1 LQVQRI
7 GSPVNAFAQNQIK
20 NSLPI
25 ITQNTSATDI
35 GHVNYAV
42 NLEVMM
48 TLIAEVEHDLLDL
61 LADEEKVDPKKF
73 IGPVLQADGTLN
85 LTGFDNK
92 AYEEAKRVLNRILRT
107 KILLA
112 STIEGLDKNL
122 SEWLSSNN
130 LCVGNYVDVKLYKL
144 GSVYQLILVYA
155 ELKG

>member
-85 LTGFDNK
+85 LTGFDDK